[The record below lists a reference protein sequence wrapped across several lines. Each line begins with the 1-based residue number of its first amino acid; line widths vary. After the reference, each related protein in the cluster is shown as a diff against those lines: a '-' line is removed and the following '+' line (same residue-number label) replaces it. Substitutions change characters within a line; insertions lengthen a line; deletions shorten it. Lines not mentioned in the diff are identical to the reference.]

1 MFHWKIAYIS
11 AITAITGFDSGS
23 TTDQRNRRS
32 LAPSRTA
39 ASYRSSGM
47 VERKNVR
54 AMITC
59 QTPIALGITIA
70 QRVFSMPRSW
80 TTRYVGI
87 RPPENSMVKISTL
100 MITLRPKNVLRDNG

>member
-1 MFHWKIAYIS
+1 M
-11 AITAITGFDSGS
+11 
-23 TTDQRNRRS
+23 
-32 LAPSRTA
+32 L
-39 ASYRSSGM
+39 
-47 VERKNVR
+47 RKNVR

-70 QRVFSMPRSW
+70 QRVFSSPRSW

-100 MITLRPKNVLRDNG
+100 MITFRPKNVRRDNGYAIAIVSVTLIRVPPIA